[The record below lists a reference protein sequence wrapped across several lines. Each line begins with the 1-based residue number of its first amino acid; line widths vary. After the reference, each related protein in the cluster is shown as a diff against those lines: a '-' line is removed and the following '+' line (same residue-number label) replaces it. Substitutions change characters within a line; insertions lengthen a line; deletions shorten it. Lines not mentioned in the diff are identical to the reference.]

1 MTARA
6 PFVILGAFLAAL
18 LVATMAGCGQ
28 TGPLT
33 LPENARP
40 IERID
45 QPVQPEQPEQQ
56 QTDDERQDE
65 R

>member
-6 PFVILGAFLAAL
+6 RLALLAAL
-18 LVATMAGCGQ
+18 VAAASGCGQ
-28 TGPLT
+28 TGPLVM
-33 LPENARP
+33 PESARP

-45 QPVQPEQPEQQ
+45 PAAEPE

>member
-1 MTARA
+1 MMARYRFT
-6 PFVILGAFLAAL
+6 FVAAL
-18 LVATMAGCGQ
+18 LVATLGGCGQ

-40 IERID
+40 IERVD
-45 QPVQPEQPEQQ
+45 QPAQPAQDQQP
-56 QTDDERQDE
+56 DDERQDE

>member
-1 MTARA
+1 MTDRA
-6 PFVILGAFLAAL
+6 PLVMLGAFLAAL
-18 LVATMAGCGQ
+18 LVAAIAGCGQ

-40 IERID
+40 IERVD
-45 QPVQPEQPEQQ
+45 QPTQPDQQ

>member
-1 MTARA
+1 MTVRAR
-6 PFVILGAFLAAL
+6 VVVLAAL
-18 LVATMAGCGQ
+18 LAATVSSCGQ

-33 LPENARP
+33 LPENQRP
-40 IERID
+40 IERVEAPANPGD
-45 QPVQPEQPEQQ
+45 HQ

>member
-6 PFVILGAFLAAL
+6 PFAILGALLAAT
-18 LVATMAGCGQ
+18 VAGCGQ

-40 IERID
+40 IERVD
-45 QPVQPEQPEQQ
+45 QPTQDQP
-56 QTDDERQDE
+56 TDDEQQDE

>member
-1 MTARA
+1 MKARA
-6 PFVILGAFLAAL
+6 RIVFIAAL
-18 LVATMAGCGQ
+18 LTATVSGCGQ

-33 LPENARP
+33 LPENQRP
-40 IERID
+40 IERVD
-45 QPVQPEQPEQQ
+45 APANPGEQQ

>member
-6 PFVILGAFLAAL
+6 RVALLAAL
-18 LVATMAGCGQ
+18 LAATVSGCGQ
-28 TGPLT
+28 TGPLA

-40 IERID
+40 IERVD
-45 QPVQPEQPEQQ
+45 SQGPAAESEPA
-56 QTDDERQDE
+56 DDEAEDE

>member
-1 MTARA
+1 MTVRAR
-6 PFVILGAFLAAL
+6 FAL
-18 LVATMAGCGQ
+18 LATLVAAAASGCGQ
-28 TGPLT
+28 TGPLVM
-33 LPENARP
+33 PDSARP

-45 QPVQPEQPEQQ
+45 PSAEPE

>member
-6 PFVILGAFLAAL
+6 RVAFLAAVL
-18 LVATMAGCGQ
+18 AATVAGCGQ

-40 IERID
+40 IERVD
-45 QPVQPEQPEQQ
+45 QPTEPEQ

>member
-6 PFVILGAFLAAL
+6 RVAFFASLLAAAS
-18 LVATMAGCGQ
+18 VSGCGQ
-28 TGPLT
+28 TGPLE

-40 IERID
+40 IERVVPPAQGD
-45 QPVQPEQPEQQ
+45 PS
-56 QTDDERQDE
+56 DDERQDE